1 MLPSIAIV
9 GRPNVGK
16 STLFNRLVGQRVAL
30 VDDTPGVT
38 RDRREGEGKLGDLKF
53 RIFDTAGFEEAGAE
67 SLAGRMRAQTES
79 AIADADAILFLV
91 DARAGLL
98 PDDKV
103 FAQIVRK
110 SGKPAVVVANK
121 SEGKAG
127 AAGALEAY
135 ALGLGEPVN
144 ISAEHGEGM
153 GELYDALVALLPEK
167 EKAPEFDEDGEDG
180 AEEKTEAEKPADTIR
195 VAVVGRPNAG
205 KSTLINKLIGEDRLV
220 TGPEPGITRDSI
232 EVKFE
237 YGGRKFEMLDT
248 AGMRKRAK
256 VQAKLEKLSVGDT
269 LRAIR
274 FAEVVVLL
282 LDATMPFEE
291 QDLRIADLVMREG
304 RGLVIGMNK
313 RDLAAPEMTMG
324 KTLREE
330 ADHWLPQAKGM
341 PIVAMSG
348 MHGDNLDKLMKAVV
362 ETYEVW
368 NKRVS
373 TSTINRFLERAL
385 SQNPPPAVSG
395 ARIKLRYMTQAKA
408 RPPTFVLFG
417 TRTDALPESY
427 MRYLVNGV
435 REAFEMPGVPI
446 RFTFR
451 EPENPFKK
459 KMLKK
464 NDRGKR
470 KKKNRK

>member
-1 MLPSIAIV
+1 MFPSVAIV

-16 STLFNRLVGQRVAL
+16 STLFNRLVGQRIAL

-38 RDRREGEGKLGDLKF
+38 RDRREGEGKLGDLQF

-79 AIADADAILFLV
+79 AIADADVVLFMV

-110 SGKPAVVVANK
+110 SGKPAVVIANK
-121 SEGKAG
+121 SEGRAG

-135 ALGLGEPVN
+135 ALGLGDPVN

-153 GELYDALVALLPEK
+153 GELYDVLRELLP
-167 EKAPEFDEDGEDG
+167 
-180 AEEKTEAEKPADTIR
+180 AEEESEEEEDEADSEVGEAAAKPADTIR

-232 EVKFE
+232 EVPFE
-237 YGGRKFEMLDT
+237 YGGRKFEILDT
-248 AGMRKRAK
+248 AGMRKRAR
-256 VQAKLEKLSVGDT
+256 VQEKLEKLSVGDS

-274 FAEVVVLL
+274 FAEIVVLL
-282 LDATMPFEE
+282 MDATMPFEE

-313 RDLAAPEMTMG
+313 RDLAPPAMTMG

-341 PIVAMSG
+341 PIIALSG
-348 MHGDNLDKLMKAVV
+348 MHGDNLDKLMQAVV
-362 ETYEVW
+362 KTYEIW

-373 TSTINRFLERAL
+373 TATINRFLERAL
-385 SQNPPPAVSG
+385 AQNPPPAVSG

-446 RFTFR
+446 RFSFR

-464 NDRGKR
+464 DARGKR
-470 KKKNRK
+470 KKINRK

>member
-1 MLPSIAIV
+1 MLPSVAIV

-16 STLFNRLVGQRVAL
+16 STLFNRLVGQRLAL

-38 RDRREGEGKLGDLKF
+38 RDRREGEAKLGDLKF

-79 AIADADAILFLV
+79 AIADADAVLFLI
-91 DARAGLL
+91 DAKSGLL

-110 SGKPAVVVANK
+110 SGKPVVVVANK
-121 SEGKAG
+121 SEGRAG

-135 ALGLGEPVN
+135 ALGLGDPVN
-144 ISAEHGEGM
+144 ISAEHGEGLS
-153 GELYDALVALLPEK
+153 ELYDALREMLPEEEERDEDETEESGEPS
-167 EKAPEFDEDGEDG
+167 EKAD
-180 AEEKTEAEKPADTIR
+180 DTIR

-232 EVKFE
+232 EVKFD
-237 YGGRKFEMLDT
+237 YGGRKFEILDT

-256 VQAKLEKLSVGDT
+256 VQEKLEKLSVGDS

-282 LDATMPFEE
+282 MDATMPFEE

-341 PIVAMSG
+341 PIIAMSG

-373 TSTINRFLERAL
+373 TSIINRFLERAL
-385 SQNPPPAVSG
+385 SMNPPPAVSG

-408 RPPTFVLFG
+408 RPPSFVLFG
-417 TRTDALPESY
+417 TRIDALPESY

-446 RFTFR
+446 RFSFR
-451 EPENPFKK
+451 APENPFKK
-459 KMLKK
+459 KMEKK
-464 NDRGKR
+464 DARGKR

>member
-1 MLPSIAIV
+1 MLPSVAIV

-16 STLFNRLVGQRVAL
+16 STLFNRLVGQRLAL

-38 RDRREGEGKLGDLKF
+38 RDRREGEAKLGDLKF
-53 RIFDTAGFEEAGAE
+53 RVFDTAGFEEAGAE

-79 AIADADAILFLV
+79 AIADADAILFMV
-91 DARAGLL
+91 DAKAGLL

-110 SGKPAVVVANK
+110 SGKPAIVLANK
-121 SEGKAG
+121 SEGRAG

-135 ALGLGEPVN
+135 ALGLGDPVN
-144 ISAEHGEGM
+144 IAAEHGEGM
-153 GELYDALVALLPEK
+153 GELYDALAALLPEPAEEADERDEADEES
-167 EKAPEFDEDGEDG
+167 EKAP
-180 AEEKTEAEKPADTIR
+180 DTIR

-205 KSTLINKLIGEDRLV
+205 KSTLINRLLGEDRLV

-256 VQAKLEKLSVGDT
+256 VQEKLEKLSVGDS

-274 FAEVVVLL
+274 FAEVVILL
-282 LDATMPFEE
+282 MDATMPFEE

-341 PIVAMSG
+341 PIIALSG

-368 NKRVS
+368 NRRVS

-385 SQNPPPAVSG
+385 SMNPPPAVSG
-395 ARIKLRYMTQAKA
+395 VRIKLRYMTQAKA
-408 RPPTFVLFG
+408 RPPSFVLFG
-417 TRTDALPESY
+417 TRIDALPESY

-451 EPENPFKK
+451 APENPFKK
-459 KMLKK
+459 KMEKK
-464 NDRGKR
+464 DARGKR
-470 KKKNRK
+470 KKKNR

>member
-53 RIFDTAGFEEAGAE
+53 RVFDTAGFEEAGAE

-79 AIADADAILFLV
+79 AIKDADAILFLI

-110 SGKPAVVVANK
+110 SGKPAVVIANK

-144 ISAEHGEGM
+144 ISAEHGEGLS
-153 GELYDALVALLPEK
+153 ELYDALVALLPEK
-167 EKAPEFDEDGEDG
+167 EEKADEGDEDGEEN
-180 AEEKTEAEKPADTIR
+180 AASEKPADTIR

-282 LDATMPFEE
+282 MDATMPFEE

-446 RFTFR
+446 RFSFR

-464 NDRGKR
+464 DARGKR

>member
-1 MLPSIAIV
+1 MLPSVAIV

-38 RDRREGEGKLGDLKF
+38 RDRREGEAKLGDLKF

-79 AIADADAILFLV
+79 AIADADAVLFLI

-110 SGKPAVVVANK
+110 SGKRAVVVANK

-135 ALGLGEPVN
+135 ALGLGDPIN
-144 ISAEHGEGM
+144 ISAEHGEGL
-153 GELYDALVALLPEK
+153 GELYDALRDILPEEEEREADEREEGET
-167 EKAPEFDEDGEDG
+167 EKA
-180 AEEKTEAEKPADTIR
+180 ADTIR

-232 EVKFE
+232 EVLFE
-237 YGGRKFEMLDT
+237 YGGRKFEILDT

-256 VQAKLEKLSVGDT
+256 VQEKLEKLSVGDS

-282 LDATMPFEE
+282 MDATMPFEE

-341 PIVAMSG
+341 PIIALSG
-348 MHGDNLDKLMKAVV
+348 MHGDNLDKLMRAVV

-373 TSTINRFLERAL
+373 TSIINRFLERAL
-385 SQNPPPAVSG
+385 AQNPPPAVSG

-446 RFTFR
+446 RFNFR
-451 EPENPFKK
+451 EPENPFRK

-464 NDRGKR
+464 DARGKR

>member
-1 MLPSIAIV
+1 MHPSVAIV

-16 STLFNRLVGQRVAL
+16 STLFNRLVGQRLAL

-38 RDRREGEGKLGDLKF
+38 RDRREGEAKLGDLQF

-67 SLAGRMRAQTES
+67 SLAGRMRAQTTS
-79 AIADADAILFLV
+79 AIADADVILFLI

-110 SGKPAVVVANK
+110 SGKPAIVVANK

-127 AAGALEAY
+127 ASGALEAY
-135 ALGLGEPVN
+135 ALGLGDPIN

-153 GELYDALVALLPEK
+153 GELYDALREIFPPE
-167 EKAPEFDEDGEDG
+167 EEPEEELEDE
-180 AEEKTEAEKPADTIR
+180 EEGTAKPLDTIR

-232 EVKFE
+232 EVPFEYFGHKFE
-237 YGGRKFEMLDT
+237 ILDT

-256 VQAKLEKLSVGDT
+256 VQEKLEKLSVGDS
-269 LRAIR
+269 LRSIR
-274 FAEVVVLL
+274 FADVVVLL
-282 LDATMPFEE
+282 MDATMPFED

-304 RGLVIGMNK
+304 RALVIGMNK
-313 RDLAAPEMTMG
+313 RDLAAPAMTMG

-341 PIVAMSG
+341 PIIALSG
-348 MHGDNLDKLMKAVV
+348 MHGDGLDKLMKAVI
-362 ETYEVW
+362 ETYQVW

-373 TSTINRFLERAL
+373 TSIINRFLERAL

-408 RPPTFVLFG
+408 RPPSFVLFG
-417 TRTDALPESY
+417 TRIDALPESY

-451 EPENPFKK
+451 APENPFKK
-459 KMLKK
+459 KMEKK
-464 NDRGKR
+464 DARGKR

>member
-1 MLPSIAIV
+1 MLPSVAIV

-16 STLFNRLVGQRVAL
+16 STLFNRLVGQRLAL
-30 VDDTPGVT
+30 VDDTLGVT
-38 RDRREGEGKLGDLKF
+38 RDRREGEAKLGDLKF
-53 RIFDTAGFEEAGAE
+53 RVFDTAGFEEAGAE

-79 AIADADAILFLV
+79 AIADADAILFMV
-91 DARAGLL
+91 DAKAGLL

-110 SGKPAVVVANK
+110 SGKPAIVLANK
-121 SEGKAG
+121 SEGRAG

-135 ALGLGEPVN
+135 ALGLGDPVN
-144 ISAEHGEGM
+144 IAAEHGEGM
-153 GELYDALVALLPEK
+153 GELYDALAALLPEPAEEADERDEADEES
-167 EKAPEFDEDGEDG
+167 EKAP
-180 AEEKTEAEKPADTIR
+180 DTIR

-205 KSTLINKLIGEDRLV
+205 KSTLINKLLGEDRLV

-256 VQAKLEKLSVGDT
+256 VQEKLEKLSVGDS

-274 FAEVVVLL
+274 FAEVVILL
-282 LDATMPFEE
+282 MDATMPFEE

-304 RGLVIGMNK
+304 RSLVIGMNK

-341 PIVAMSG
+341 PIIALSG

-362 ETYEVW
+362 GTYEVW
-368 NKRVS
+368 NRRVS
-373 TSTINRFLERAL
+373 TSVINRFLERAL
-385 SQNPPPAVSG
+385 SMNPPPAVSG

-408 RPPTFVLFG
+408 RPPSFVLFG
-417 TRTDALPESY
+417 TRIDALPESY

-451 EPENPFKK
+451 APENPFKK
-459 KMLKK
+459 KMEKK
-464 NDRGKR
+464 DARGKR
-470 KKKNRK
+470 KKKNR

>member
-1 MLPSIAIV
+1 MLSSVAIV

-16 STLFNRLVGQRVAL
+16 STLFNRLVGQRLAL

-38 RDRREGEGKLGDLKF
+38 RDRREGEAKLGDLQF

-79 AIADADAILFLV
+79 AIADADVILFLI

-110 SGKPAVVVANK
+110 SGKPAIVVANK

-135 ALGLGEPVN
+135 ALGLGDPINV
-144 ISAEHGEGM
+144 SAEHGEGM
-153 GELYDALVALLPEK
+153 GELYDALREIFPAE
-167 EKAPEFDEDGEDG
+167 EEREEEFEDEDDG
-180 AEEKTEAEKPADTIR
+180 ADEGAAKPLDTIR

-232 EVKFE
+232 EVPFEYFGHKFE
-237 YGGRKFEMLDT
+237 ILDT

-256 VQAKLEKLSVGDT
+256 VQEKLEKLSVGDS
-269 LRAIR
+269 LRSIR
-274 FAEVVVLL
+274 FADVVVLL
-282 LDATMPFEE
+282 MDATMPFED

-304 RGLVIGMNK
+304 RALVIGMNK
-313 RDLAAPEMTMG
+313 RDLAAPAMTMG

-341 PIVAMSG
+341 PIIALSG
-348 MHGDNLDKLMKAVV
+348 MHGDGLDKLMKAVI
-362 ETYEVW
+362 ETYQVW

-373 TSTINRFLERAL
+373 TSIINRFLERAL
-385 SQNPPPAVSG
+385 AQNPPPAVSG

-408 RPPTFVLFG
+408 RPPSFVLFG
-417 TRTDALPESY
+417 TRIDALPESY

-451 EPENPFKK
+451 APENPFKK
-459 KMLKK
+459 KMEKK
-464 NDRGKR
+464 DARGKR
-470 KKKNRK
+470 KKKKNRK

>member
-167 EKAPEFDEDGEDG
+167 EKASEFDEDGEDG
-180 AEEKTEAEKPADTIR
+180 AEEKAEAEKPADTIR

-451 EPENPFKK
+451 EPENPFRK

-464 NDRGKR
+464 DDRGKR

>member
-1 MLPSIAIV
+1 MLPSVAIV

-53 RIFDTAGFEEAGAE
+53 RVFDTAGFEEAGAE

-79 AIADADAILFLV
+79 AIRDADVILFMV
-91 DARAGLL
+91 DAKAGLL

-110 SGKPAVVVANK
+110 AGKPAVVVANK
-121 SEGKAG
+121 SEGRAG

-135 ALGLGEPVN
+135 ALGLGDPVN
-144 ISAEHGEGM
+144 ISAEHGEGLS
-153 GELYDALVALLPEK
+153 ELYEALTDLFPERPKRGERDEEAPDAPS
-167 EKAPEFDEDGEDG
+167 
-180 AEEKTEAEKPADTIR
+180 EKPADTIR

-205 KSTLINKLIGEDRLV
+205 KSTLINKLLGEDRLV

-232 EVKFE
+232 EVRFE
-237 YGGRKFEMLDT
+237 YGGRKFEILDT

-256 VQAKLEKLSVGDT
+256 VQEKLEKLSVGDT

-274 FAEVVVLL
+274 FAEVVILL
-282 LDATMPFEE
+282 MDATMPFEE

-304 RGLVIGMNK
+304 RALVIGMNK
-313 RDLAAPEMTMG
+313 RDLAAPAMTMG

-341 PIVAMSG
+341 PIVALSG

-368 NKRVS
+368 NKRVP
-373 TSTINRFLERAL
+373 TSIINRFLERAL

-408 RPPTFVLFG
+408 RPPSFVLFG

-451 EPENPFKK
+451 EPENPFRK
-459 KMLKK
+459 KMEKK
-464 NDRGKR
+464 DARGKR

>member
-1 MLPSIAIV
+1 MLPSVAIV

-16 STLFNRLVGQRVAL
+16 STLFNRLVGQRLAL

-38 RDRREGEGKLGDLKF
+38 RDRREGEGKIADLKF

-79 AIADADAILFLV
+79 AIADADAVLFLI

-110 SGKPAVVVANK
+110 SGKPAIVVANK

-127 AAGALEAY
+127 ASGALEAY
-135 ALGLGEPVN
+135 ALGLGDPIN

-153 GELYDALVALLPEK
+153 GELYDALREVLPKEK
-167 EKAPEFDEDGEDG
+167 EVEEFEDEEESGEVAPS
-180 AEEKTEAEKPADTIR
+180 PDTIR

-232 EVKFE
+232 EVPFEYFGHKFE
-237 YGGRKFEMLDT
+237 ILDT

-256 VQAKLEKLSVGDT
+256 VQEKLEKLSVGDS
-269 LRAIR
+269 LRSIR
-274 FAEVVVLL
+274 FADVVVLL
-282 LDATMPFEE
+282 LDATKPFEE

-304 RGLVIGMNK
+304 RALVIGMNK
-313 RDLAAPEMTMG
+313 RDLASPAMTMG

-341 PIVAMSG
+341 PIIAMSG
-348 MHGDNLDKLMKAVV
+348 MHGDGLDKLMKAVM
-362 ETYEVW
+362 ETYAVW

-373 TSTINRFLERAL
+373 TSVINRFLERAL

-408 RPPTFVLFG
+408 RPPTFILFG

-427 MRYLVNGV
+427 MRYLINGV

-446 RFTFR
+446 RFSFR

-459 KMLKK
+459 KMQKK
-464 NDRGKR
+464 DARGKR
-470 KKKNRK
+470 KKINRK

>member
-1 MLPSIAIV
+1 MLPSVAIV

-16 STLFNRLVGQRVAL
+16 STLFNRLVGQRLAL

-38 RDRREGEGKLGDLKF
+38 RDRREGDAKLGDLNF

-110 SGKPAVVVANK
+110 SGKPAIVVANK
-121 SEGKAG
+121 SEGRLG

-135 ALGLGEPVN
+135 ALGLGDPIN

-153 GELYDALVALLPEK
+153 GELYDALREVLPRE
-167 EKAPEFDEDGEDG
+167 EEPDEDDE
-180 AEEKTEAEKPADTIR
+180 AEEEAPKPADTIR

-232 EVKFE
+232 EVPFEYFGHKFE
-237 YGGRKFEMLDT
+237 ILDT

-256 VQAKLEKLSVGDT
+256 VQEKLEKLSVGDS
-269 LRAIR
+269 LRSIR
-274 FAEVVVLL
+274 FADVVVLL
-282 LDATMPFEE
+282 MDATKPFEE

-304 RGLVIGMNK
+304 RALVIGMNK
-313 RDLAAPEMTMG
+313 RDLAAPAMTMG

-341 PIVAMSG
+341 PIIAMSG
-348 MHGDNLDKLMKAVV
+348 MHGDGLDKLIKAVM
-362 ETYEVW
+362 ETYRVW
-368 NKRVS
+368 NLRVS
-373 TSTINRFLERAL
+373 TSVINRFLERAL
-385 SQNPPPAVSG
+385 AQNPPPAVSG

-408 RPPTFVLFG
+408 RPPSFVLFG
-417 TRTDALPESY
+417 TRIDALPESY

-451 EPENPFKK
+451 APENPFKK
-459 KMLKK
+459 KMEKK
-464 NDRGKR
+464 DARGKR
-470 KKKNRK
+470 KKINRKPTKKK

>member
-1 MLPSIAIV
+1 MLPSVAIV

-16 STLFNRLVGQRVAL
+16 STLFNRLVGQRLAL

-38 RDRREGEGKLGDLKF
+38 RDRREGEGKLGDLRF

-110 SGKPAVVVANK
+110 SGKRAIVVANK

-127 AAGALEAY
+127 VSGALEAY
-135 ALGLGEPVN
+135 ALGLGEPVS
-144 ISAEHGEGM
+144 ISAEHGEGLS
-153 GELYDALVALLPEK
+153 ELYDALREVLPRE
-167 EKAPEFDEDGEDG
+167 EEPEEDEF
-180 AEEKTEAEKPADTIR
+180 AEESVETEQADKPADTIR

-232 EVKFE
+232 EVPFEYFGHKFE
-237 YGGRKFEMLDT
+237 ILDT

-256 VQAKLEKLSVGDT
+256 VQEKLEKLSVGDS
-269 LRAIR
+269 LRSIR
-274 FAEVVVLL
+274 FADVVVLL
-282 LDATMPFEE
+282 LDATKPFEE
-291 QDLRIADLVMREG
+291 QDLRIADLVVREG
-304 RGLVIGMNK
+304 RALVIGMNK
-313 RDLAAPEMTMG
+313 RDLAAPAMTMG

-341 PIVAMSG
+341 PIIAMSG
-348 MHGDNLDKLMKAVV
+348 MHGDGLDKLMKAVI
-362 ETYEVW
+362 ETYRVW

-373 TSTINRFLERAL
+373 TAVINRFLERAL
-385 SQNPPPAVSG
+385 AQNPPPAVSG

-408 RPPTFVLFG
+408 RPPTFILFG

-427 MRYLVNGV
+427 MRYLIHGV

-446 RFTFR
+446 RFAFR

-459 KMLKK
+459 KMQKK
-464 NDRGKR
+464 DARGKR
-470 KKKNRK
+470 KKINRK